1 MDIRIE
7 PKVFSTLFS
16 YNYLVQKKSGNEV
29 SRLGHTLYSSK
40 IKLTPHQIQAALY
53 AFKSPLTK
61 GVLLAD
67 EVGLGKTIEAGI
79 VLAQLWFERKRKI
92 IVVTPA
98 SLMKQ
103 WQNELMDK
111 FGLPSIIMDRK
122 AFLSFQKRGYANPFS
137 SQNQIIICSYQTCS
151 NYKDSIS
158 AADLDFAIIDEAHKL
173 RNVHNDRAI
182 TANNIKY
189 ALNGIKKML
198 LTATPIQNSLMDL
211 YGLATVLDENIFGD
225 KSAFKYNYIKNYDE
239 NYQDLLERLKFFMH
253 RTLRSQVVQYIKFT
267 NRIPKTYSFKQTPQE
282 KKVYDAV
289 RELLINSDDIK
300 YIIPQG
306 HQHLLLLIL
315 CKLMG
320 SSVHSIVSTLSV
332 IRERLERIQ
341 TQKSCDGIN
350 VLEDFFDSDLENEID
365 EDEIGGEKEEE
376 EIDIISLNRE
386 IMILDSIINDAKSVD
401 VESKYI
407 ALQNALHYSFAHLRE
422 LGAEEKVLIFTESKR
437 TQEYLYDQLKK
448 DGYDGV
454 LVYNGTNTD
463 VESKRIY
470 EEWLNRPHNYS
481 RSEGSKAV
489 NMREAIIDK
498 FKNDGKILIATEAG
512 AEGLNLQFC
521 SLVINYDL
529 PWNPQRVEQ
538 RIGRCH
544 RFGQLFD
551 VVVINFINED
561 NVVEQRIYELL
572 SSKFKLFDEVL
583 GVSDSILGTM
593 EEGKDIARSIIDI
606 YTQCRST
613 DEINDAFDE
622 LQTQFKDDINKA
634 IEQTKADLLENFDE
648 DLQAYFDDIIDS
660 ANKSI
665 DEVEK
670 VFWRLTKSVLDGI
683 ADFDE
688 ESWSFK
694 LNTAS
699 GIKKYSMRSN
709 GVDDIVYDTQTELG
723 TKVLEIA
730 ANIGSS
736 EGKIIF
742 DITNYP
748 YNIST
753 IEKIKGQKGYLL
765 MRKLTIESFDTEEQ
779 LILNGVLL
787 DGTPLD
793 EDICEKLFRLNTI
806 ETCCKLS
813 QVAELTTLYKNSEL
827 IEQRLLLEN
836 AQKNS
841 TFLQEQ
847 IRAIDKWAEDKIQ
860 GTQLSVELM
869 REQRKE
875 LQKQVDEAD
884 NIQLREELEEKI
896 VRLSKKIKQSW
907 LDLAM
912 AEEDIETQ
920 RISMIRQLRKE
931 AQKGH
936 SSSEIMLVEF
946 EVV

>member
-1 MDIRIE
+1 ME
-7 PKVFSTLFS
+7 GKLSPKVFSSLFS
-16 YNYLVQKKSGNEV
+16 YNYLVQKKAGNEV

-92 IVVTPA
+92 LVVTPA

-111 FGLPSIIMDRK
+111 FALPSLIMDRK
-122 AFLSFQKRGYANPFS
+122 TFLAIQRKGYSNPFAAQS
-137 SQNQIIICSYQTCS
+137 MIMICSYQTCS
-151 NYKDSIS
+151 NFKDSIMT
-158 AADLDFAIIDEAHKL
+158 AGLDFAIIDEAHKL
-173 RNVHNDRAI
+173 RNVHNEKAI
-182 TANNIKY
+182 TANNIKQ
-189 ALNGIKKML
+189 ALSGVKKML

-211 YGLATVLDENIFGD
+211 FGLATVLDDNIFGD
-225 KSAFKYNYIKNYDE
+225 KSAFRYNYIRNYDE
-239 NYQDLLERLKFFMH
+239 NYEDLLERLKFFMH
-253 RTLRSQVVQYIKFT
+253 RTLRTQVVQYIKFT
-267 NRIPKTYSFKQTPQE
+267 NRIPKTYSFKQTEQE
-282 KKVYDAV
+282 RKVYDAV
-289 RELLINSDDIK
+289 RDLLVNSEEIK

-332 IRERLERIQ
+332 IKERLERVRDRQ
-341 TQKSCDGIN
+341 SFDGVE
-350 VLEDFFDSDLENEID
+350 VLEEIFDSEF
-365 EDEIGGEKEEE
+365 EDEYEEITDAQTE
-376 EIDIISLNRE
+376 SEIDIVALNRE
-386 IMILDSIINDAKSVD
+386 ILLLEEIIANAKAVQ

-437 TQEYLYDQLKK
+437 TQEYLYEQLRR
-448 DGYDGV
+448 DGYNGV
-454 LVYNGTNTD
+454 LVYNGTNID
-463 VESKRIY
+463 DESRAIY
-470 EEWLNRPHNYS
+470 DEWIKKPCNQER
-481 RSEGSKAV
+481 REGSKSV

-544 RFGQLFD
+544 RFGQLYD

-613 DEINDAFDE
+613 EEINEAFDD
-622 LQTQFKDDINKA
+622 LQNQFKDDINKA

-648 DLQAYFDDIIDS
+648 DLQAYFADIIDS

-665 DEVEK
+665 SEVEK
-670 VFWRLTKSVLDGI
+670 VFWKLTKSVLDGV
-683 ADFDE
+683 AEFDDE
-688 ESWSFK
+688 TWSFALSNDSTK
-694 LNTAS
+694 QR
-699 GIKKYSMRSN
+699 YSMRAVTDAEIEY
-709 GVDDIVYDTQTELG
+709 GTQSELG
-723 TKVLEIA
+723 QFVVDVASKIKTV
-730 ANIGSS
+730 N
-736 EGKIIF
+736 GKITF
-742 DITNYP
+742 DISNYP
-748 YNIST
+748 FNIST
-753 IEKIKGQKGYLL
+753 IEKLKGRTGLL
-765 MRKLTIESFDTEEQ
+765 AMRKLTIESFDVEEQ
-779 LILNGVLL
+779 LVLNGILD
-787 DGTPLD
+787 DGTVLD
-793 EDICEKLFRLNTI
+793 EDLCEKLFRLDTI
-806 ETCCKLS
+806 EEICNVSKNDLFEKL
-813 QVAELTTLYKNSEL
+813 LKNSAL
-827 IEQRLLLEN
+827 IADKMLRESAE
-836 AQKNS
+836 KNS
-841 TFLQEQ
+841 KYLQEQ

-875 LQKQVDEAD
+875 LQKLVDEAD

-896 VRLSKKIKQSW
+896 IRLSKKIKQSW

-912 AEEDIETQ
+912 AEEEIEEQ
-920 RISMIRQLRKE
+920 RLGMIRQLRKE
-931 AQKGH
+931 AEKGH
-936 SSSEIMLVEF
+936 SISDIMIVEF